1 MSGLATLGMLLI
13 CEGLQC
19 IQCPFSV
26 VILKRSSSRAND
38 VRCLVSWLTVM
49 KYRCSYAVFHCVK
62 SAQIRSFFCSVFS
75 CIRTEYG
82 DLRSKYRPEK
92 IPYLD
97 TFRAV
102 FLMQIIELDAYL
114 NSETKNSH
122 THIHKFFK
130 TKYPDK

>member
-19 IQCPFSV
+19 IQCPFSA

-49 KYRCSYAVFHCVK
+49 KYGCSYAVFHCVK

-102 FLMQIIELDAYL
+102 FLM
-114 NSETKNSH
+114 
-122 THIHKFFK
+122 
-130 TKYPDK
+130 

>member
-1 MSGLATLGMLLI
+1 MSGLATLRMLLI

-26 VILKRSSSRAND
+26 VILQRSSSRAND
-38 VRCLVSWLTVM
+38 VRCLVSWLTAM
-49 KYRCSYAVFHCVK
+49 KYGCSYAVFHCVK
-62 SAQIRSFFCSVFS
+62 SVQIRSFFWSVFS

-102 FLMQIIELDAYL
+102 FLM
-114 NSETKNSH
+114 
-122 THIHKFFK
+122 
-130 TKYPDK
+130 